1 MAWYDI
7 REFLSAMEK
16 EGHVL
21 HIRDELDPDQEI
33 GAVWT
38 RLTRAQGPIGL
49 HERGSI
55 RGFPDWRIASN
66 VFGSNYRIARAFGI
80 SEDSLSNE
88 VEKRLKQPI
97 EPVVVDDGP
106 INQNEYVGDEIDLTK
121 QIPNIRWN
129 KKDAGSYITFGNN
142 VLTDPRYGINVA
154 CYRGLILGPRRVAI
168 NYEPIHHGDIYL
180 SRARNEGQ
188 SEYDVAIYI
197 GGPPSAIAG
206 AVAEVALAESEYDAM
221 GGLQQ
226 EPLQLVK
233 CKTVD
238 RLVPATAEVVLE
250 GKVKLNEE
258 VLEGPFGEFTGLY
271 TEQYTQYPIEITR
284 LAFRD
289 NPIWI
294 GTAECRPVNET
305 HLLLSLFESICM
317 KQKLSGLIP
326 EIKDIYFP
334 PESCGVFECIVQ
346 LDSSLKRPGI
356 SKNILYSLSAG
367 FLMATTFILVDDD
380 IDIRNRDEVSW
391 ALATRV
397 RNHKDI
403 IIVPEGITTP
413 LNPAATPKGVVSK
426 KFIDATREA
435 DARGDFISIPKEL
448 KELADKVIQN
458 SGGLNSE

>member
-7 REFLSAMEK
+7 REFLNAMEE
-16 EGHVL
+16 EGNVL
-21 HIRDELDPDQEI
+21 HIRDELDPEQEI

-49 HERGSI
+49 HARGSI
-55 RGFPDWRIASN
+55 KGYPEWSIASN
-66 VFGSNYRIARAFGI
+66 VFGSYYRIARSFGI
-80 SEDSLSNE
+80 PEDELFNE
-88 VEKRLKQPI
+88 VEKRLRHPMA
-97 EPVVVDDGP
+97 PVVVDDGP
-106 INQNEYVGDEIDLTK
+106 LNENEYLGDDIDITK

-129 KKDAGSYITFGNN
+129 EKDAGAYITFGHN
-142 VLTDPRYGINVA
+142 VLADPKYGINVA
-154 CYRGLILGPRRVAI
+154 CYRALILGPRKIVI
-168 NYEPIHHGDIYL
+168 NFEPIHHGGLYL
-180 SRARNEGQ
+180 GRAKQAGKNEV
-188 SEYDVAIYI
+188 DVALYV

-206 AVAEVALAESEYDAM
+206 AVAEVAVSASEYDAI

-226 EPLQLVK
+226 EPLELVQ
-233 CKTVD
+233 CRTVD

-250 GKVKLNEE
+250 GKIKLNEE

-271 TEQYTQYPIEITR
+271 TEQYRQHPIEITR
-284 LAFRD
+284 LAFRN

-305 HLLLSLFESICM
+305 HLLLSLFESLCM
-317 KQKLSGLIP
+317 KQKLAGLIP

-356 SKNILYSLSAG
+356 SKNMLYSLSAG

-391 ALATRV
+391 ALETRV
-397 RNHKDI
+397 QNHRDI

-413 LNPAATPKGVVSK
+413 LNPAATPEGVVSK
-426 KFIDATREA
+426 KFIDATRQA
-435 DARGDFISIPKEL
+435 DARGQFVSVAREL
-448 KELADKVIQN
+448 TEFADQVIRN
-458 SGGLNSE
+458 SGRVL